1 MLKFRENM
9 VLATIWFNAHP
20 ASTSVEP
27 QSVKSDT
34 RSDMGVT
41 FCDARISFSFIR
53 DTRSEAG
60 VTFCE
65 GRYSFSFARITRSET
80 DVTFCEARPSLSFA
94 HVTRSEADVTFSFGH
109 DARSDGGAGFS
120 SL

>member
-1 MLKFRENM
+1 M
-9 VLATIWFNAHP
+9 LATIWFNAHP

-34 RSDMGVT
+34 RS
-41 FCDARISFSFIR
+41 
-53 DTRSEAG
+53 EA
-60 VTFCE
+60 
-65 GRYSFSFARITRSET
+65 
-80 DVTFCEARPSLSFA
+80 DVTSCEARHSFSFA

-109 DARSDGGAGFS
+109 DARSDGGAGYS

>member
-1 MLKFRENM
+1 MLKCRENM

-41 FCDARISFSFIR
+41 CDARISFSFIR
-53 DTRSEAG
+53 DTRSE
-60 VTFCE
+60 
-65 GRYSFSFARITRSET
+65 T
-80 DVTFCEARPSLSFA
+80 DVTSCEARRSFSFA

-109 DARSDGGAGFS
+109 DARSDGGAGYS

>member
-1 MLKFRENM
+1 MLKCRENM
-9 VLATIWFNAHP
+9 VLTTIWFNAHP

-41 FCDARISFSFIR
+41 FCD
-53 DTRSEAG
+53 
-60 VTFCE
+60 
-65 GRYSFSFARITRSET
+65 GRPSFSFARVARSEADVTFCEAHHSFSFARVTRSET
-80 DVTFCEARPSLSFA
+80 DVTSCEARPSFSFA
-94 HVTRSEADVTFSFGH
+94 HVTRSDADVTFSFGH
-109 DARSDGGAGFS
+109 DARSDGGAGYS

>member
-1 MLKFRENM
+1 MLKCRGNM

-41 FCDARISFSFIR
+41 LCDARISFSFIR
-53 DTRSEAG
+53 DTRSE
-60 VTFCE
+60 
-65 GRYSFSFARITRSET
+65 T
-80 DVTFCEARPSLSFA
+80 DVTFCEARHSFSFARVTRSETDVTSCEARHSFSFA

-109 DARSDGGAGFS
+109 DARSDSGAGYS

>member
-1 MLKFRENM
+1 

-34 RSDMGVT
+34 RS
-41 FCDARISFSFIR
+41 
-53 DTRSEAG
+53 EAG

-65 GRYSFSFARITRSET
+65 AHHSFSFARVTRSEA
-80 DVTFCEARPSLSFA
+80 DVTFCEARHSFSFA
-94 HVTRSEADVTFSFGH
+94 RVTRSEADVTSCEARHSFSFARVTRSETDVTFSFGH
-109 DARSDGGAGFS
+109 DARSDGGAGYS

>member
-1 MLKFRENM
+1 MLKCRENM

-41 FCDARISFSFIR
+41 FCDARISFSLIR
-53 DTRSEAG
+53 DTRSEA
-60 VTFCE
+60 
-65 GRYSFSFARITRSET
+65 
-80 DVTFCEARPSLSFA
+80 DVTSCEAHHSFSFA

-109 DARSDGGAGFS
+109 DARSDGGAGYS